1 MAGSRSSTPAERA
14 CTPVR
19 RAVAAWVASLPPGSA
34 AVAIALSGGRDSV
47 TLLDAL
53 AEALAAAGRRAIG
66 LHVHHG
72 LQPGADA
79 WAEASERAC
88 ADRGVAFA
96 MRRVSVSRAPRRS
109 LEADARDARYG
120 ALASMAR
127 EHGAGAVALAHHQD
141 DQAETLLLQLHR
153 GAGPAG
159 LAAMPAA
166 SRDADGLL
174 WSRPLLAVT
183 RAAIDA
189 YAAARRLDWVDD
201 PSNADER
208 YRRNAVRA
216 RIAPALAATFPG
228 YPATLARAAAHQADA
243 VALMDAL
250 AEIDAR
256 DAAFDAASRTIGAAA
271 LAGLPPPRARNLLRW
286 YLRACGLP
294 PPSAARLDAM
304 LRQLA
309 HARDDASIALAH
321 GGARVGRHRGRI
333 VVHATPPGDYR
344 AEWHG
349 EPAIALPH
357 GELVFESAS
366 GEGFDPYRATAGL
379 VVRPRRGGER
389 LRLGHGLAR
398 RPITSLLR
406 EAGVPPWERA
416 WLPLILAGD
425 ELVAVPGLGV
435 DVAWRPALGHA
446 GLVPRWRAKVEP
458 ALEA

>member
-1 MAGSRSSTPAERA
+1 M
-14 CTPVR
+14 R

-271 LAGLPPPRARNLLRW
+271 LAALPPPRARNLLRW

-294 PPSAARLDAM
+294 SPSSARLEAM

-309 HARDDASIALAH
+309 HARDDASIGLAH
-321 GGARVGRHRGRI
+321 AGARIGRHRGR
-333 VVHATPPGDYR
+333 VAVHAAPPGDYE
-344 AEWHG
+344 AAWHG
-349 EPAIALPH
+349 EAAVALPH
-357 GELVFESAS
+357 GLLAFE
-366 GEGFDPYRATAGL
+366 RAVGDGIDLRHAGCGL
-379 VVRPRRGGER
+379 LVRPRRGGER
-389 LRLGHGLAR
+389 MRLGQGVAR
-398 RPITSLLR
+398 RMVKSLLR
-406 EAGVPPWERA
+406 EAGVPAWERDA
-416 WLPLILAGD
+416 LPLIVAGD
-425 ELVAVPGLGV
+425 RIVAVPGLGV
-435 DVAWRPALGHA
+435 DVGWRAAPGLA
-446 GLVPRWRAKVEP
+446 GLVPCWHEGNGRAVVGKP
-458 ALEA
+458 AGPGDPGERSAGHR